1 MPVLEEDVGWLKIA
15 VYDVVAGEVLA
26 SLGDL
31 IDDITPFH
39 GLVILCVFLEIAS
52 LTVLSD
58 DIAVIGSVLD
68 VYEFDDVLVIEF
80 LHDVDLIVEEV
91 DVGDVHFFEFDD
103 LDGVPLMLDVVL
115 DALVDLAAVPAADEV
130 IEVEAVA
137 PDALLA
143 GVHGLYLLSIALL
156 HVHRTVSIHQLD
168 LLCLDAGLRHT
179 WPGTV
184 TAYCKIITEGPL
196 LNKFTIKK
204 IGQIKEEPG
213 RDST

>member
-1 MPVLEEDVGWLKIA
+1 M
-15 VYDVVAGEVLA
+15 
-26 SLGDL
+26 
-31 IDDITPFH
+31 
-39 GLVILCVFLEIAS
+39 ILCVFLEIAS

-58 DIAVIGSVLD
+58 DIAMIGSVLD

-103 LDGVPLMLDVVL
+103 LDGVPLMLEVVL

-156 HVHRTVSIHQLD
+156 HVHRAVSIHQLD

-184 TAYCKIITEGPL
+184 TDYCKIITEVPL
-196 LNKFTIKK
+196 LNKFIIKK
-204 IGQIKEEPG
+204 IGQIKEEPR
-213 RDST
+213 RDSR